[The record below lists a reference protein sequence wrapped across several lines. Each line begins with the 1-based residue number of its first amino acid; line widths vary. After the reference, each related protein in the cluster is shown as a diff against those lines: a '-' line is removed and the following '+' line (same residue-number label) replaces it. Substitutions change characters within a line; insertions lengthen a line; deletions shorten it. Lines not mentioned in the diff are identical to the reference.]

1 MDQYIYLNGV
11 YEDHILDLILKY
23 LPSDGIFMDI
33 GANIGLHSLFAAS
46 LLKRHGGK
54 GIVYAFEP
62 VPKLRDQL
70 LRSFS
75 SNGFDNAQIFDYAV
89 GNENKTSTIF
99 HNMGNMGASSLIPSF
114 EGSVGTSIQI
124 KRLDDEFG
132 AGARVDFIKIDVEGF
147 ESQVIDGAKS
157 LISAQKPVLVI
168 EFSFGTPDSSLLH
181 HRRLILQYLLS
192 IYNIFDIEG
201 GDKPILDTETFD
213 SVFSNNERKQANL
226 LCLPK

>member
-1 MDQYIYLNGV
+1 
-11 YEDHILDLILKY
+11 
-23 LPSDGIFMDI
+23 
-33 GANIGLHSLFAAS
+33 
-46 LLKRHGGK
+46 
-54 GIVYAFEP
+54 
-62 VPKLRDQL
+62 
-70 LRSFS
+70 
-75 SNGFDNAQIFDYAV
+75 
-89 GNENKTSTIF
+89 
-99 HNMGNMGASSLIPSF
+99 MGASSLIPSF

-132 AGARVDFIKIDVEGF
+132 A
-147 ESQVIDGAKS
+147 QVIDGAKS

>member
-1 MDQYIYLNGV
+1 M
-11 YEDHILDLILKY
+11 
-23 LPSDGIFMDI
+23 
-33 GANIGLHSLFAAS
+33 
-46 LLKRHGGK
+46 
-54 GIVYAFEP
+54 
-62 VPKLRDQL
+62 
-70 LRSFS
+70 
-75 SNGFDNAQIFDYAV
+75 
-89 GNENKTSTIF
+89 
-99 HNMGNMGASSLIPSF
+99 IPSF